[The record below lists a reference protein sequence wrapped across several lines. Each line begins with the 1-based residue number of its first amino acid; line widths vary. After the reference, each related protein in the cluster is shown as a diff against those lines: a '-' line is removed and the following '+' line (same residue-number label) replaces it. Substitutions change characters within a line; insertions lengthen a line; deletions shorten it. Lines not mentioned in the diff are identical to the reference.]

1 MRLMTRDRRLATP
14 DSHSRQPVSMIILAE
29 SAAGPSLPRGMTTS
43 DNADSV
49 RRIRLIDRNS
59 LASRLLNLPA
69 LTILEA
75 GMKDVSDDISQ
86 IPSPSR
92 LQKRSD
98 QIQVRSLEFE
108 NTGN

>member
-1 MRLMTRDRRLATP
+1 MN
-14 DSHSRQPVSMIILAE
+14 ILAE
-29 SAAGPSLPRGMTTS
+29 SAAGPSLSRGMMTS

-49 RRIRLIDRNS
+49 RQIRLIHRNS
-59 LASRLLNLPA
+59 LASHLLNLPA
-69 LTILEA
+69 LSILEA
-75 GMKDVSDDISQ
+75 GTKDVSDDISQ

-92 LQKRSD
+92 PQKRSN